1 MWVTHDNIN
10 MSVKLK
16 ERFSKKNRCCGE
28 LIHVSRSTKYF
39 CLLMG
44 RNLLVVEFRW
54 LHFQDKYL
62 FFLVDD
68 AKYRGILRENDMSS
82 TIPDM
87 CAILVDLEMSKE
99 KGGMAF

>member
-1 MWVTHDNIN
+1 M
-10 MSVKLK
+10 
-16 ERFSKKNRCCGE
+16 
-28 LIHVSRSTKYF
+28 
-39 CLLMG
+39 
-44 RNLLVVEFRW
+44 VEFRW

-62 FFLVDD
+62 FFLIDD